1 MKKGLLALLL
11 VAVSALT
18 FGISALGAGT
28 GNLVIHFQNWSGDY
42 ENLGNWTW
50 APGLSGKVHDGVDD
64 FGAYWQYNDIPVGTE
79 VPFIGVYWTGTTSSD
94 GPDWNRKLTDDV
106 FIPAD
111 AIVEDETVHV
121 YIFEGKFGNGNAK
134 VFVSDP
140 TTHNVLAVYYDP
152 AGAYEEGLGI
162 HGWGW
167 TYEDDPEVGASQWGT
182 PSQLFQVG
190 GISEA
195 NIDVWGMMLSAKE
208 TWAGF
213 LVYGGDDA
221 TKKTGDINDGNF
233 ITNKDPGAVNIVY
246 IVNAGDGVT
255 NNSNVFTTS
264 QAFRD
269 EAFSFKLL
277 PFSPEEMSGTY
288 AIDPRTLVV
297 KTSAAVASPYAAA
310 VNDAEREAAEAT
322 IQSWFEI
329 KEALGNGQY
338 GDALEIERVDF
349 GKTNTTLNTFVI
361 ALAEGSE
368 LDNTKDYEVFF
379 DTNYPQD
386 LETAKEIEVTINVTV
401 PDNTPENATISLGAS
416 FGGWSPDNA
425 AWAAT
430 KQSDGTYSITFTISV
445 TAAYSTHE
453 YKWTQGTWDIGEN
466 LASGNRSFVLSNDMT
481 SITFNDEILAWDTD
495 ADKDDTKYAAT
506 ARTVFVPTNA
516 SASLALDL
524 DTEAPVLTFVSPL
537 SFVGKE
543 AADRIIEVPW
553 GQPFDQSLFPRYSVT
568 DNREGDIT
576 SFVFVPKGEMSV
588 LNTAEEGD
596 YVIML
601 QVEDK
606 WGNVT
611 QETFIFRVVKGE

>member
-28 GNLVIHFQNWSGDY
+28 GNMVIHFQNWSGDY

-79 VPFIGVYWTGTTSSD
+79 VPFIGVYWTGTTSND

-106 FIPAD
+106 FIPSS

-167 TYEDDPEVGASQWGT
+167 TYEDDAEIGASQWGT
-182 PSQLFQVG
+182 PSQLFQVA

-195 NIDVWGMMLSAKE
+195 SIDVWGMMLSAKE

-221 TKKTGDINDGNF
+221 TKKAGDINDGNF
-233 ITNKDPGAVNIVY
+233 ITNKEPGAVNIVY

-264 QAFRD
+264 EAFRD

-277 PFSPEEMSGTY
+277 PFSPEEMTGTY
-288 AIDPRTLVV
+288 AIDPKTLVV
-297 KTSAAVASPYAAA
+297 NTSAAVASPYAAA
-310 VNDAEREAAEAT
+310 ETDAQREAAEAT
-322 IQSWFEI
+322 IMSWFEI
-329 KEALGNGQY
+329 KEDLGNGQY
-338 GDALEIERVDF
+338 GSALEIERVDF

-361 ALAEGSE
+361 ALADGSE
-368 LDNTKDYEVFF
+368 LDNTKEYEVFF

-386 LETAKEIEVTINVTV
+386 LDTAREVQVTINVTV
-401 PDNTPENATISLGAS
+401 PDNTPDNATISLGAS

-430 KQSDGTYSITFTISV
+430 KQSDGSYSITFTISV

-453 YKWTQGTWDIGEN
+453 YKWTQGSWAVGEN

-481 SITFNDEILAWDTD
+481 SVTFNDEILAWDND

-506 ARTVFVPTNA
+506 ARTVFVPSNA
-516 SASLALDL
+516 AASLKLDL

-537 SFVGKE
+537 SFVGKA

-568 DNREGDIT
+568 DNRDGDIT
-576 SFVFVPKGEMSV
+576 AFVFVPKGNMSV

-596 YVIML
+596 YTIML

>member
-28 GNLVIHFQNWSGDY
+28 GNLVIHFQAWSGEYDD
-42 ENLGNWTW
+42 LGNHTW
-50 APGLSGKVHDGVDD
+50 APGLSPRVRDGVDA
-64 FGAYWQYNDIPVGTE
+64 FGAYWEYNDIPVGTE
-79 VPFIGVYWTGTTSSD
+79 VPFIAVYWANGAQ
-94 GPDWNRKLTDDV
+94 DWSRKLTDDV
-106 FIPAD
+106 FIPAS
-111 AIVEDETVHV
+111 AIQEDKTVHV
-121 YIFEGKFGNGNAK
+121 YIFEGMLGNGNAK
-134 VFVSDP
+134 VYVADP
-140 TTHNVLAVYYDP
+140 DRHNVLAVYYDP

-167 TYEDDPEVGASQWGT
+167 TYEDDAEIGASQWGT
-182 PSQLFQVG
+182 PSQLFTVAG
-190 GISEA
+190 RSEA
-195 NIDVWGMMLSAKE
+195 DIDVWGMMLSAKE

-221 TKKTGDINDGNF
+221 TKKTGDLKPESGFFMNHGVGTVD
-233 ITNKDPGAVNIVY
+233 IVY

-255 NNSNVFTTS
+255 NNSNVFTTPADF
-264 QAFRD
+264 QD

-288 AIDPRTLVV
+288 AIDPNTLVV
-297 KTSAAVASPYAAA
+297 KTSSSVASPYAAA
-310 VNDAEREAAEAT
+310 TTDAERDAAEALIT
-322 IQSWFEI
+322 SWFQI
-329 KEALGNGQY
+329 KEDLGNGQY
-338 GDALEIERVDF
+338 GPALAIERVDF

-361 ALAEGSE
+361 ALADGSE

-379 DTNYPQD
+379 DTMYPD
-386 LETAKEIEVTINVTV
+386 ELTEVKEIAVTINVIL
-401 PDNTPENATISLGAS
+401 PSNTPTIPETVISLGAN
-416 FGGWSPDNA
+416 FGDWNPANA
-425 AWAAT
+425 AMKAT
-430 KQSDGTYSITFTISV
+430 KVSDTEYTITFNVSV
-445 TAAYSTHE
+445 TAAYTTFE
-453 YKWTQGTWDIGEN
+453 YKWTQGSWDVTEN
-466 LASGNRSFVLSNDMT
+466 INSGNRVFVLSNTTD
-481 SITFNDEILAWDTD
+481 SITFNDVVTAWSNDTD
-495 ADKDDTKYAAT
+495 ATNTKYDAT
-506 ARTVFVPTNA
+506 SRFPFIPTNA

-537 SFVGKE
+537 SFVGKT
-543 AADRIIEVPW
+543 ADQRIIEVPW

-568 DNREGDIT
+568 DNRDGDIT
-576 SFVFVPKGEMSV
+576 SFVFVPKGNMSV

-596 YVIML
+596 YTIML

>member
-18 FGISALGAGT
+18 FGISAFGAGT
-28 GNLVIHFQNWSGDY
+28 GNLVIHFQAWSGEYDD
-42 ENLGNWTW
+42 LGNHTW
-50 APGLSGKVHDGVDD
+50 APGLSPRVRDGVDD

-79 VPFIGVYWTGTTSSD
+79 VPFIAVYWAG
-94 GPDWNRKLTDDV
+94 GAQDWNRKLTDDV
-106 FIPAD
+106 FIPSS
-111 AIVEDETVHV
+111 AIQEDKTVHV
-121 YIFEGKFGNGNAK
+121 YIFEGKLGNGNAE
-134 VFVSDP
+134 VYVADP
-140 TTHNVLAVYYDP
+140 DTHNVLAVYYDP
-152 AGAYEEGLGI
+152 AGAYEETLGI

-167 TYEDDPEVGASQWGT
+167 TYEDDAEIGASQWGT
-182 PSQLFQVG
+182 PSQLFTVAG
-190 GISEA
+190 RSEA
-195 NIDVWGMMLSAKE
+195 DIDVWGMMLSAKE

-213 LVYGGDDA
+213 LVYAGDDA
-221 TKKTGDINDGNF
+221 TKKTGDIND
-233 ITNKDPGAVNIVY
+233 TNYVTDQAAGAVNIVY

-255 NNSNVFTTS
+255 NNSNVFTS
-264 QAFRD
+264 PSDFAD

-297 KTSAAVASPYAAA
+297 KTSSAVASPYAEAE
-310 VNDAEREAAEAT
+310 NDEERVAAEALIT
-322 IQSWFEI
+322 SWFAI
-329 KEALGNGQY
+329 KEDLGNGQY
-338 GDALEIERVDF
+338 GEALEIERVDF

-379 DTNYPQD
+379 DTMYPQD
-386 LETAKEIEVTINVTV
+386 LETAKEVTV
-401 PDNTPENATISLGAS
+401 TLNVIVPENTPSDAVISLGAS

-453 YKWTQGTWDIGEN
+453 YKWTQGSWAIGEN
-466 LASGNRSFVLSNDMT
+466 LASGNRSFVLSNDMD
-481 SITFNDEILAWDTD
+481 SVEFDDVVLAWDNDTD
-495 ADKDDTKYAAT
+495 AADTKYAAT
-506 ARTVFVPTNA
+506 SRTVFVPTNA

-568 DNREGDIT
+568 DNRDGDIT